1 MDENSNTDVIQEYF
15 PKGLALGEAFCNREQ
30 ERTVLQQN
38 IKKGN
43 HTLIKSPRKYGKT
56 SLVMRVIQEINLP
69 FGEADLFV
77 TNTAKR
83 AEQQILK
90 AIKSII
96 RQVCS
101 PLEQGLKII
110 RNYLSHVSPRWTIG
124 TQGIDV
130 ALIPDESS
138 DSATN
143 IMEALMALENLLS
156 QKQATAIIFIDEI
169 QEIGKLTESKELEGA
184 IRHVAQKM
192 KNLVFIFSGSNRHLL
207 TNMFEDDSRPLYKL
221 CDKIVLT
228 RISEEHYKKHLNKF
242 AQKQWKNLL
251 SEEIF
256 YEVGKLTEWHSYY
269 VNLLCSRLWCF
280 DSLPTKDRILKIWE
294 DLVQIDRVDVIKA
307 LNALSIGQ
315 QKILIEIAL
324 GYRSKLTG
332 KEFLQKVNMSSS
344 SVIEGIAVLEQQ
356 DYIEKRGNE
365 YRLIDPLIKSAI
377 KAHYANSN

>member
-1 MDENSNTDVIQEYF
+1 MGTNSNTDAIKEYF
-15 PKGLALGEAFCNREQ
+15 PKGLALGETFCNREQ
-30 ERTVLQQN
+30 ERTTLKHN
-38 IKKGN
+38 LEKGN

-56 SLVMRVIQEINLP
+56 SLVMQVIQEINLP

-90 AIKSII
+90 AVKSII

-130 ALIPDESS
+130 ALIPDESN

-156 QKQATAIIFIDEI
+156 QKKTTAIIFIDEI

-184 IRHVAQKM
+184 IRHVAQKT
-192 KNLVFIFSGSNRHLL
+192 KNLIFIFSGSNRHLL
-207 TNMFEDDSRPLYKL
+207 TNMFEDDLRPLYKL

-228 RISEEHYKKHLNKF
+228 RIVKEHYKKHLNKF
-242 AQKQWKNLL
+242 ARKQWQNSL

-256 YEVGKLTEWHSYY
+256 YEIGKLTEWHSYY
-269 VNLLCSRLWCF
+269 VNLLCSRLWRF
-280 DSLPTKDRILKIWE
+280 DSLPTKNRILKVWE
-294 DLVQIDRVDVIKA
+294 ELVQIDRVDVIKA
-307 LNALSIGQ
+307 LNSLSVGQ

-324 GYRSKLTG
+324 GCQSKLTG
-332 KEFLQKVNMSSS
+332 KEFLHKVKMSSS
-344 SVIEGIAVLEQQ
+344 SVIEGLAVLEQQ
-356 DYIEKRGNE
+356 DYIEKRAGE
-365 YRLIDPLIKSAI
+365 YKLIDPLIKSAI
-377 KAHYANSN
+377 KVHYANGN